1 MPRIHQT
8 PVRNAGTSAGP
19 SAGPSAQARN
29 VAGVRD
35 AGVRKSHKAR
45 EAFGTQKPHR
55 FRPGTKALREI
66 R

>member
-8 PVRNAGTSAGP
+8 PVRNAGASAGQ
-19 SAGPSAQARN
+19 SAQPRN

-35 AGVRKSHKAR
+35 AGVRKARKAYGN
-45 EAFGTQKPHR
+45 AKPHR
-55 FRPGTKALREI
+55 FRPGTQALREI